1 MSPGIEPGISLSSVH
16 SANPWSNRD
25 DLPLFLG
32 LASLDALSGI
42 EAAEAV
48 AGGVE
53 DVDAT
58 APYTTNLILYTDKQN
73 VNY

>member
-1 MSPGIEPGISLSSVH
+1 MVPGFPSWTSLSISH
-16 SANPWSNRD
+16 SANYWIGFT
-25 DLPLFLG
+25 LPLFLG

-58 APYTTNLILYTDKQN
+58 APYAKNKQFYIPTNKK
-73 VNY
+73 